1 MADINIVQE
10 HNLAPEQ
17 ARAAAQQ
24 VADKLAEQFEL
35 ACRWDGD
42 VLRFERSGVDG
53 TLTLEPSRARLQ
65 IALGFLFSAFSSQ
78 IEGKVADKM
87 RAVFAPA

>member
-24 VADKLAEQFEL
+24 VADKLAEQFGLE
-35 ACRWDGD
+35 CRWDGD

-53 TLTLEPSRARLQ
+53 TLTLEPTQARLR

-78 IEGKVADKM
+78 IEGKVADKI
-87 RAVFAPA
+87 RKVFAPQ

>member
-1 MADINIVQE
+1 MQDSVTTWVIT
-10 HNLAPEQ
+10 
-17 ARAAAQQ
+17 
-24 VADKLAEQFEL
+24 
-35 ACRWDGD
+35 
-42 VLRFERSGVDG
+42 VLSMLVCSGVDG
-53 TLTLEPSRARLQ
+53 TLTLEPSRAHLQ

>member
-35 ACRWDGD
+35 ECRWDGD

-65 IALGFLFSAFSSQ
+65 IALGFLFSAFSPQ